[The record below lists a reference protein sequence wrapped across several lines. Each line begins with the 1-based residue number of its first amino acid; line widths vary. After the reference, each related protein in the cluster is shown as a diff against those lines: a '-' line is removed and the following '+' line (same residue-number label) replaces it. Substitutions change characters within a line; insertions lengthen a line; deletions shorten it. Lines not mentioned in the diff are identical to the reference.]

1 MANYEAI
8 REKVKTL
15 LTSKDI
21 TPEQAE
27 LIGKISGEI
36 DNAEA
41 EDKKF
46 LEKHEE
52 LRTKYIELV
61 KTSSFPETSKEKEK
75 EETESHDL
83 AYFLNEEAK
92 KKQSNKK

>member
-1 MANYEAI
+1 MANYEAL

-27 LIGKISGEI
+27 LIGKITGEI

-52 LRTKYIELV
+52 LRTKYVELV
-61 KTSSFPETSKEKEK
+61 KSASFPETPKEKN
-75 EETESHDL
+75 EETEQHDL
-83 AYFLNEEAK
+83 AYFLNKEAEK
-92 KKQSNKK
+92 KSNSK

>member
-15 LTSKDI
+15 LSSKDI

-36 DNAEA
+36 DNVEA

-52 LRTKYIELV
+52 LRTKYIDLV
-61 KTSSFPETSKEKEK
+61 KTASFPETPKEKEK

-83 AYFLNEEAK
+83 AYFLDEEVK
-92 KKQSNKK
+92 KKSNNK

>member
-15 LTSKDI
+15 LSSKDI

-52 LRTKYIELV
+52 LRTKYVELV
-61 KTSSFPETSKEKEK
+61 KTASFPETPKEKTD
-75 EETESHDL
+75 EEQEHHDFAWYL
-83 AYFLNEEAK
+83 EQEAK
-92 KKQSNKK
+92 KKSK

>member
-1 MANYEAI
+1 MANYEAL

-15 LTSKDI
+15 LSSKDI

-52 LRTKYIELV
+52 LRTKYVELV
-61 KTSSFPETSKEKEK
+61 KSASFPETPKEKT
-75 EETESHDL
+75 EETEQHDL
-83 AYFLNEEAK
+83 AYYLSEEAK
-92 KKQSNKK
+92 KKQSNNK